1 MGERYTDT
9 RMQHKHTY
17 KYLEFMATQ
26 HKHNSLPRFSCRN
39 AHPKQLNVQEVFQEE
54 MSSLRRQ
61 RKLPKE
67 KHVGTPD

>member
-1 MGERYTDT
+1 
-9 RMQHKHTY
+9 
-17 KYLEFMATQ
+17 MATQ

-61 RKLPKE
+61 KKLLKE